1 MTTWVD
7 LKAARR
13 ACHTHTL
20 QFHLQ
25 HCSGTSCRD
34 GEQTMGGGTLWDRKG
49 LCLVS
54 LGGHGNLHMCWN
66 HADLHAHKCMYSV
79 PSVHSRCMGPCSLLA
94 GALYAVTAIL
104 EGVTAGLVVKS
115 TQDLCLAVYNAC
127 ESTGISKLKKKN
139 KKLRKD
145 NMAVDTNVSTVP

>member
-13 ACHTHTL
+13 ACHTHPTIPL
-20 QFHLQ
+20 TALL
-25 HCSGTSCRD
+25 GTSCRD
-34 GEQTMGGGTLWDRKG
+34 GEQTTGGGTLWDRKG

-66 HADLHAHKCMYSV
+66 RTDLHAHECMYSV

-115 TQDLCLAVYNAC
+115 TEDLCLVVYNAC
-127 ESTGISKLKKKN
+127 ESTGISKLKKK